1 MKAARHA
8 KVTEARPVDV
18 VLGEMESIRQK
29 ERIEKLDQGIENC
42 EEVTQKYTVCWDK
55 KKGRGKNGLKRPVV
69 RWKFVHDAKIPRIM
83 TMDTYLKTID
93 IVSRHEWDFSS
104 DESLERVLEGQEVN
118 MIFEE

>member
-1 MKAARHA
+1 M
-8 KVTEARPVDV
+8 TEARPVDV

-29 ERIEKLDQGIENC
+29 DRIEKLDQGIENC
-42 EEVTQKYTVCWDK
+42 EEVTQKYTGWDK

-83 TMDTYLKTID
+83 TMETYLKTID

-104 DESLERVLEGQEVN
+104 DESLERLLEGQEVN
-118 MIFEE
+118 LIFEE